1 MGHLHERG
9 TAVLAGPLRRRYDAR
24 RAILISWRQSVT
36 SSLVHEKVHQATGI
50 LRETG
55 VDAWL
60 TFVRETSAGADPI
73 LPLIFGPETLTWQ
86 SALIL
91 TSAGQRIAIVGRFEA
106 DAVQSKG
113 LFDEVLPYDEAI
125 RPVLLA
131 ALDRIDPAQIAINTS
146 TNDVYA
152 DGLTHGMYQLLTGYL
167 EGTSYGE
174 RLISAEGI
182 IAALRS
188 RKTPAEIALIRDAVE
203 TTRLIYE
210 RTFAFVR
217 AGLTEREV
225 GDFTHAQMAELRVTA
240 AWDYD
245 GCPAVNSGPDSPVGH
260 GAPGSIALAPGHIV
274 HMDFGVRQDE
284 YCSDIQRVIYL
295 LRPEEAEPPE
305 PVRRGFDTVRAAVEA
320 AVAAMR
326 PGVTGLE
333 VDAAARGVVTGAG
346 YPEYKYATGHG
357 LGRNAHDGGPLLG
370 PSWERYGDTVRRTLE
385 AGHVYTVE
393 PGLVVRGYGYI
404 GLEEDVLVTADGA
417 VYLGEPQRELWVK

>member
-1 MGHLHERG
+1 M
-9 TAVLAGPLRRRYDAR
+9 
-24 RAILISWRQSVT
+24 T

-50 LRETG
+50 LREAG

-86 SALIL
+86 SVLLL
-91 TSAGQRIAIVGRFEA
+91 TSRGRRIAIVGRHEV
-106 DAVQSKG
+106 DAVQRKE
-113 LFDEVLPYDEAI
+113 LFDEVLPYDETI
-125 RPVLLA
+125 RPILVG
-131 ALDRIDPAQIAINTS
+131 ALGRIDPARIAINTS

-167 EGTSYGE
+167 AGTPYAD

-182 IAALRS
+182 IAALRA
-188 RKTPAEIALIRDAVE
+188 RKTVAELALIRNAVE

-210 RTFAFVR
+210 RTFAFIR
-217 AGLTEREV
+217 PGLTEREV
-225 GDFTHAQMAELRVTA
+225 GEFMHAQMAGLGVTA

-260 GAPGSIALAPGHIV
+260 GAPGSIVLAPGHIV
-274 HMDFGVRQDE
+274 HMDFGVRQDA

-295 LRPEEAEPPE
+295 LRTGEAEPPE
-305 PVRRGFDTVRAAVEA
+305 PVREGFATVRAAVEA

-326 PGVTGLE
+326 PGVTGLD
-333 VDAAARGVVTGAG
+333 VDATARQVVTGAG

-370 PSWERYGDTVRRTLE
+370 PAWERYGDTVQRTLE

-393 PGLVVRGYGYI
+393 PGLAVPGYGYI
-404 GLEEDVLVTADGA
+404 GLEEDVLVTEDGA